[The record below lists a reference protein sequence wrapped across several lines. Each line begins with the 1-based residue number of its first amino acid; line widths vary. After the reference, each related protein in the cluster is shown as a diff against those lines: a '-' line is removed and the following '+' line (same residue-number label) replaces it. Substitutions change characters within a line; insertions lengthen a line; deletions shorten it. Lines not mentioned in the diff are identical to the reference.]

1 MLCDLRSFTVII
13 FTLSTLLFDLYNLRV
28 YKKSFLYAVVEID
41 IKCELFPLKS
51 LQVHM
56 WIKTLKIVVRTL
68 HGVLN
73 KNYNL
78 KDCLS
83 FCNCIW
89 KPFFNWISRFSLTKE
104 ITNIPSGRQCC
115 LKWRKK
121 INHKKWP
128 VWKLTQ
134 ENIISVFFSDAITP
148 PPSKKKLLWFY
159 LDINA
164 LTNHMFLDSLRT

>member
-1 MLCDLRSFTVII
+1 MLKIFWNTNKVLFFLYQIWLNFIHGFAFFRPIYDFHMLCDLRSFTVII

-56 WIKTLKIVVRTL
+56 WIKTLNIVVRTL

-73 KNYNL
+73 KNYDL
-78 KDCLS
+78 KDWLS

-89 KPFFNWISRFSLTKE
+89 KPFFNWISRFSLTK
-104 ITNIPSGRQCC
+104 
-115 LKWRKK
+115 
-121 INHKKWP
+121 
-128 VWKLTQ
+128 
-134 ENIISVFFSDAITP
+134 
-148 PPSKKKLLWFY
+148 
-159 LDINA
+159 
-164 LTNHMFLDSLRT
+164 